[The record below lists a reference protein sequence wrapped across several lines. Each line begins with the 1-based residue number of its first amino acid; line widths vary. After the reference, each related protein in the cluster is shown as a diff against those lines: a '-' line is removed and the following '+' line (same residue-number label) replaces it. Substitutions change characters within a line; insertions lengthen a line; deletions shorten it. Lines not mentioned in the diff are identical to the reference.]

1 MIVVTGPT
9 GNTGR
14 QVVEGLRQ
22 RNIPFRAL
30 VRSEE
35 RARQL
40 GEQGIATVRADFTRP
55 ETLVPALSGA
65 TAAFLVCTP
74 DARLLDCE
82 LNFIRAAQQAG
93 VAHIVKC
100 GAHSAAPDSPSPN
113 LRMHAAVEDALR
125 KSGLRYTIIRPHG
138 FMQTFFWMSAPLIYG
153 PGILSFPA
161 GDGPIPLIDVR
172 DVGPALLKALLEPE
186 LAGRAYDLTGP
197 QALTPQQMAAALS
210 DAMGRP
216 IQYVES
222 RLEDLDA
229 TMRQLGVPDAPR
241 EHVLW
246 VFREQRA
253 GRFNYTSRD
262 HEALGLPLR
271 SFAEFA
277 ADMIAGRTAVALS
290 DFSH

>member
-22 RNIPFRAL
+22 RNLAFRAM

-35 RARQL
+35 RAQQL
-40 GEQGIATVRADFTRP
+40 TAEGIPTVLADFTRP
-55 ETLVPALSGA
+55 ETLVRALTGA
-65 TAAFLVCTP
+65 TTAFLVCTP
-74 DARLLDCE
+74 DARLARCE
-82 LNFIRAAQQAG
+82 QNFIRAAQQAG
-93 VAHIVKC
+93 VSYIVKC
-100 GAHSAAPDSPSPN
+100 GAHSAAHDSKSPN
-113 LRMHAAVEDALR
+113 LRMHAEVEDALR
-125 KSGLRYTIIRPHG
+125 ESGLRYAIIRPHG

-161 GDGPIPLIDVR
+161 GDGAIPLIDVR
-172 DVGPALLKALLEPE
+172 DVGAALLKALLEPG
-186 LAGRAYDLTGP
+186 LSGRAYDLTGP
-197 QALTPQQMAAALS
+197 QALTPQQMAAELSRAL
-210 DAMGRP
+210 GRP

-246 VFREQRA
+246 VFAEQRA
-253 GRFNYTSRD
+253 GRLNYTSRD

-277 ADMIAGRTAVALS
+277 ADMVAGRTGVALS